1 MISMD
6 KIYIVTSEWSTYNG
20 DREFA
25 VIGAF
30 FDLREAVE
38 CLERERDTIIT
49 ESYHFNSLQE
59 ARDDED
65 IVIEEDTDRFYIM
78 SESSLD
84 KWDELRIHEK
94 LVKQRDF
101 FAIQFEYDGETF
113 NERIYLDQID
123 LTHYDDMWDW
133 WFGSNGNKKFPDLNF
148 ELTADKDAEDGSPIC
163 NHMYINVY
171 ENEDAMEPV
180 KRITNISWVY
190 SQIERKEHHA
200 KG

>member
-59 ARDDED
+59 ARDDDD

-94 LVKQRDF
+94 LVKQTETDISRQLQQKKEKYYHSFIKPGAKVWWNDPACESSDWF
-101 FAIQFEYDGETF
+101 YVDSIDDDGYPWSDETEVWLKLRK
-113 NERIYLDQID
+113 NDKAPTNQVLMQ
-123 LTHYDDMWDW
+123 
-133 WFGSNGNKKFPDLNF
+133 
-148 ELTADKDAEDGSPIC
+148 ELS
-163 NHMYINVY
+163 
-171 ENEDAMEPV
+171 
-180 KRITNISWVY
+180 ITN
-190 SQIERKEHHA
+190 K
-200 KG
+200 